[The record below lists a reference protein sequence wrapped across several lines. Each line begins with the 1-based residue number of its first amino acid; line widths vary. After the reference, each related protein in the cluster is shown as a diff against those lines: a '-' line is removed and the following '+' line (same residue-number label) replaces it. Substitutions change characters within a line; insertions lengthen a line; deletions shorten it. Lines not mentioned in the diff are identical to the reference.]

1 MRKAPRVISRQVKA
15 GAEMAS
21 PWRPVPGPGEGGE
34 DEHMLLQLREML
46 QQEQERRA
54 QLEGEVAEAQ
64 RQMVALRAELSDSQ
78 DVERRSRHLAQHDS
92 LTALPNRGYFLQ
104 RLHEVLAQPSTTTVP
119 SVAVL
124 FLDLDGFKAIND
136 THGHA
141 AGDQLLSIVAVR
153 LMRTIR
159 AQDMVGRLG
168 GDEFACLLRDVPGC
182 DQLTRLADK
191 VFAAVSDPVR
201 MGELLVRVQP
211 SIGIAVSD
219 APDITPEM
227 LLSRADAA
235 MYAAKRAQ
243 SRVAFYDPELTPL
256 LNGREVA

>member
-1 MRKAPRVISRQVKA
+1 
-15 GAEMAS
+15 
-21 PWRPVPGPGEGGE
+21 
-34 DEHMLLQLREML
+34 MLLQLREML

-64 RQMVALRAELSDSQ
+64 RQMAALRAELSDSQ

-104 RLHEVLAQPSTTTVP
+104 RLHEVLAQSSTTTVP

-168 GDEFACLLRDVPGC
+168 GD
-182 DQLTRLADK
+182 
-191 VFAAVSDPVR
+191 
-201 MGELLVRVQP
+201 
-211 SIGIAVSD
+211 
-219 APDITPEM
+219 
-227 LLSRADAA
+227 
-235 MYAAKRAQ
+235 
-243 SRVAFYDPELTPL
+243 
-256 LNGREVA
+256 